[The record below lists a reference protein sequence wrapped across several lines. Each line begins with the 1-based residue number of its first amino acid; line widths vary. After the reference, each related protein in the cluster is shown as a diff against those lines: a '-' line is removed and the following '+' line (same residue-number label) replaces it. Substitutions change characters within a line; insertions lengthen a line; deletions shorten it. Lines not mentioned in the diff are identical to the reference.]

1 MVWTKKSGTILK
13 RGHNVWQIRWEV
25 RGPDG
30 KRKRPARTIV
40 GSYREADR
48 ELRRIRAA
56 TDNGLTPNNSK
67 VTVAKYLDWWLQTYA
82 IPNVRPRT
90 SERYGSDVRLHISP
104 VIGGIRLDRLQ
115 AADAQ
120 MVLSKMLRA
129 GRARKSVIHC
139 YRVMR
144 LALKHAVEKGIL
156 QVNVTDAVKPPR
168 LEPTELE
175 VPSLEEVQHI
185 LELADSTPYGSVLR
199 FTVSTGCRRGEALGL
214 EWRHLDL
221 ENGSASIVQ
230 SLQRIGRTGLQLVPP
245 KSAKSRR
252 SIALDEHTVEM
263 LRAHRGGQIL
273 TMAELGSAYED
284 NGLVFPGPM
293 GKALDPATLT
303 RNFEKLAR
311 CAGKSHV
318 RLHDLRHFHASL
330 LLKEGVH
337 LKVVQERLGHSSIAI
352 TADTYSHVA
361 PSLQKEAAE
370 VFGRVAGMVKSQ
382 RSI

>member
-1 MVWTKKSGTILK
+1 MRGTIRKLK
-13 RGHNVWQIRWEV
+13 NRKTTTWEV
-25 RGPDG
+25 RVDMPSGADG
-30 KRKRPARTIV
+30 KRRMKSVSVRGTKRDADMKLRTLLSSLDKGLSPD
-40 GSYREADR
+40 GSKAS
-48 ELRRIRAA
+48 
-56 TDNGLTPNNSK
+56 TSQ
-67 VTVAKYLDWWLQTYA
+67 YLDWWLQTYA

-104 VIGGIRLDRLQ
+104 VIGGIRLDHLQ

-120 MVLSKMLRA
+120 MVLSKMLKA
-129 GRARKSVIHC
+129 GSAPKSVRHC

-144 LALKHAVEKGIL
+144 MALKHAVEKGIL

-221 ENGSASIVQ
+221 ENGGASIVQ

-252 SIALDEHTVEM
+252 SVALDEHTVEM
-263 LRAHRGGQIL
+263 LRSHRWGQIL
-273 TMAELGSAYED
+273 TMTQLGSAYED

-303 RNFEKLAR
+303 RNFKKLVR
-311 CAGKSHV
+311 RVGKSHI

-330 LLKEGVH
+330 LLKAGVH

-361 PSLQKEAAE
+361 PSLQREAAD
-370 VFGRVAGMVKSQ
+370 VFARDMQKM
-382 RSI
+382 

>member
-40 GSYREADR
+40 GAYREADR

-56 TDNGLTPNNSK
+56 TDNGLTPNSSK

-90 SERYGSDVRLHISP
+90 SERYGSDLRLHISP

-120 MVLSKMLRA
+120 MVLSKMLSA

-168 LEPTELE
+168 LESTELE
-175 VPSLEEVQHI
+175 LPSLEEVQHI

-273 TMAELGSAYED
+273 TMAQLGSAYED

-293 GKALDPATLT
+293 GKPLDPATLT

-311 CAGKSHV
+311 RAGKRHV

-330 LLKEGVH
+330 LLKAGVH

-382 RSI
+382 SSI

>member
-67 VTVAKYLDWWLQTYA
+67 ITVAKYLNWWLQTYA

-168 LEPTELE
+168 LESTELE

-252 SIALDEHTVEM
+252 SVALDEHTVEM

-273 TMAELGSAYED
+273 TMAQLGSAYED

-303 RNFEKLAR
+303 RNFEKLAQR
-311 CAGKSHV
+311 AGKRHV

-330 LLKEGVH
+330 LLKAGVH

-361 PSLQKEAAE
+361 PSLQREAAD
-370 VFGRVAGMVKSQ
+370 VFARDMQKM
-382 RSI
+382 